1 MHKQLIAFTLVLA
14 LAACGDASS
23 HRTKEI
29 SVPDLPGVQSKLA
42 FTCSHEKDHIPPRDP
57 EADMLYKHAR
67 WLRKGNTLKND
78 PAIFPA
84 VERLIRIA
92 TAYGHDKANLE
103 LRNLLA
109 ERQAYSPTPIAETL
123 TLTEELISKGIPGG
137 YYDMGRY
144 LERGYGVT
152 ADKEL
157 ALKYFRKAADLG
169 SPDSQFLVGTKLL
182 PIDAAPDVGKQMLL
196 CAAEQGHGEAGV
208 DLGVYFQETKEFS
221 KALAAF
227 QLGAKGGNATAASF
241 LKDAFKASPSDP
253 LNFLNVPL
261 DQERSR
267 RYASVT
273 SFLADYDY
281 LNAMVPELDNIV
293 PLPPAK
299 LPPWDGKLKWLEEHK
314 ANLPPPLPAEARIAE
329 MAKAKGLDPATGR
342 PLAWGSTR

>member
-1 MHKQLIAFTLVLA
+1 MHKQLIALSLLLA
-14 LAACGDASS
+14 LAACGDAYS

-29 SVPDLPGVQSKLA
+29 SVPDLPGIQAKLA
-42 FTCSHEKDHIPPRDP
+42 FTCSYEKEHIPPRNP

-67 WLRKGNTLKND
+67 WLRKGNILKND
-78 PAIFPA
+78 PAAYPA
-84 VERLIRIA
+84 IERLIRIA

-123 TLTEELISKGIPGG
+123 TLTEDLINRGIPGG

-144 LERGYGVT
+144 IERGYGVT
-152 ADKEL
+152 ANKEL

-169 SPDSQFLVGTKLL
+169 SPVSQFLVGTKLL
-182 PIDAAPDVGKQMLL
+182 PIDVAPEIGKQMLL

-208 DLGVYFQETKEFS
+208 DLGVYLQETKEFP
-221 KALAAF
+221 KALVAF
-227 QLGAKGGNATAASF
+227 QLGAKGGNATAAAF
-241 LKDAFKASPSDP
+241 LKDAFKALPSDP
-253 LNFLNVPL
+253 LNYLDVPL
-261 DQERSR
+261 DPERSR
-267 RYASVT
+267 RYTIVT

-281 LNAMVPELDNIV
+281 LNAIVPELDNIV

-314 ANLPPPLPAEARIAE
+314 ANIPPPLPSETRIVE

-342 PLAWGSTR
+342 PLTAGK